1 MSMSRRQA
9 VRLLAATPLMGV
21 IEWTPEEVDRATMQI
36 GALRSQYQPQFFN
49 EHEWRTVHVLVDL
62 IIPRDERSGSA
73 TDANVPEFIDFMVNE
88 GSEGRKRTIRQGL
101 QWLDADIRTRTGKTF
116 LESTD
121 AQRRAS
127 LDLIAWPARA
137 PVAVTAGVNFFNS
150 FRDLTAAGFFSS
162 KMGYDD
168 LQYKQ
173 KTHVA
178 EWKGCP
184 DAACRKLGVS
194 YDVMETR
201 R

>member
-121 AQRRAS
+121 AQRRWQSRRAS
-127 LDLIAWPARA
+127 ISSTASAISLPRGSSRAKWDTTICNTNRRRTLRNGRAVPTRPAA
-137 PVAVTAGVNFFNS
+137 NS
-150 FRDLTAAGFFSS
+150 GSAMT
-162 KMGYDD
+162 
-168 LQYKQ
+168 
-173 KTHVA
+173 
-178 EWKGCP
+178 
-184 DAACRKLGVS
+184 
-194 YDVMETR
+194 
-201 R
+201 

>member
-9 VRLLAATPLMGV
+9 MKLLAATPFMGV
-21 IEWTPEEVDRATMQI
+21 IEWTDAEVAKASLQVSVLQTEY
-36 GALRSQYQPQFFN
+36 APAFFN

-73 TDANVPEFIDFMVNE
+73 TDAKVPEFIDFMVNE
-88 GSEGRKRTIRQGL
+88 GSEGRKRTIRSGL
-101 QWLDADIRTRTGKTF
+101 EWLDADIRSRTGKNF
-116 LESTD
+116 VESTD

-137 PVAVTAGVNFFNS
+137 PAAVSAGVNFFNS

-162 KMGYDD
+162 KMGYED
-168 LQYKQ
+168 LQYKE
-173 KTHVA
+173 KTYVA

-184 DAACRKLGVS
+184 DEAVRRLGVS
-194 YDVMETR
+194 YSVMETR

>member
-1 MSMSRRQA
+1 MSMSRRHA

-21 IEWTPEEVDRATMQI
+21 VEWSPEEVDRASMQI
-36 GALRSQYQPQFFN
+36 AALRSQYQPQFFT

-73 TDANVPEFIDFMVNE
+73 TDAKVPEFIDFMVNE
-88 GSEGRKRTIRQGL
+88 GSDGRKRTIRTGL
-101 QWLDADIRTRTGKTF
+101 QWLDADIRTRSGKSF

-137 PVAVTAGVNFFNS
+137 PVAVSAGVNFFNS

-168 LQYKQ
+168 LQYKE
-173 KTHVA
+173 KTYVA